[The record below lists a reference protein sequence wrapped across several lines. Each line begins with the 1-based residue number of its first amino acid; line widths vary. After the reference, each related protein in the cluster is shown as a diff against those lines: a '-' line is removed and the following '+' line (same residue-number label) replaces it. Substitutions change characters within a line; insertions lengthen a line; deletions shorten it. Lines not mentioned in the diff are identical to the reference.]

1 MSKMRYWVASIV
13 VTTVTISTHGTLRRR
28 RLHPKLKVLRIFTWF
43 YSIFPLKTVWI
54 WSKNPKTVSKV
65 FCWSSAP
72 CVALICRHQQAHS
85 GYPAPQR
92 SPIPTPVTNNPLWS
106 AARLPSC
113 PLSLISVPAVPRP
126 PSCYLPENLPA
137 DLRYLLSSA
146 ANWSFVL
153 SVLFCVCVCISQK
166 SEKWAHSKI

>member
-1 MSKMRYWVASIV
+1 M
-13 VTTVTISTHGTLRRR
+13 
-28 RLHPKLKVLRIFTWF
+28 
-43 YSIFPLKTVWI
+43 
-54 WSKNPKTVSKV
+54 

-85 GYPAPQR
+85 GYSAPQL

-106 AARLPSC
+106 SARLPSC
-113 PLSLISVPAVPRP
+113 PSSLISVPAAPRP
-126 PSCYLPENLPA
+126 PSCYLPESLPA

-153 SVLFCVCVCISQK
+153 SVLFCFCVCISQE
-166 SEKWAHSKI
+166 SENGLWVVSISVFVFVCANWNNVAASLAEILSLKTHSSMYEVDF